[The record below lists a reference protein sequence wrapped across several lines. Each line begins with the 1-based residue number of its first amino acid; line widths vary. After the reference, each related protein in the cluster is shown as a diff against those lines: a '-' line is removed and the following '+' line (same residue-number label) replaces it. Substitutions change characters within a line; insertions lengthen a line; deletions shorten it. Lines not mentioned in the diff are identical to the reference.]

1 MSTNFIAKLNKC
13 ETAFHLL
20 VLLSRS
26 DGSSDNKEK
35 KIILDFIE
43 KNFDEEMDL
52 IKEQA
57 FLMALPPS
65 EHEMHF
71 EEIIAHFYSISS
83 EEERNKVV
91 EFAMKVVMADKQMT
105 DGENRL
111 IEHLF
116 LAWDL
121 NRSR

>member
-1 MSTNFIAKLNKC
+1 MSTHFIAKLNKC

-43 KNFDEEMDL
+43 NNFDEEMDL

-57 FLMALPPS
+57 FLTALPPS

-71 EEIIAHFYSISS
+71 EEIISHFYSLST
-83 EEERNKVV
+83 EEERNKIV

-105 DGENRL
+105 AGENRL
-111 IEHLF
+111 IEQLF